1 MPMFGAEL
9 NLNMKMKA
17 VMEDYGKEVAARK
30 HRVLCNCE
38 TQEEAEQLF
47 KKVALVGKWD
57 MKDCCEQVRDTEG
70 MKILQETDLAVCIEG
85 NNFLNHAEISAA
97 LLR

>member
-1 MPMFGAEL
+1 MAMFGAEL

-17 VMEDYGKEVAARK
+17 VMEDYGREVAAQR
-30 HRVLCNCE
+30 HRVLCKCE
-38 TQEEAEQLF
+38 TQEEAEELF

-57 MKDCCEQVRDTEG
+57 MKNCCEQVRDEAG
-70 MKILQETDLAVCIEG
+70 MDILKETDLAVCINGE
-85 NNFLNHAEISAA
+85 NFLNHAEISAA